1 MDMTEHSAFRAINAC
16 YLRPK
21 HIRERRK
28 KTMFNYFSGDQSLQ
42 FAFYRIPKL
51 LFTDKRFF
59 GLSTDA
65 KLLYGLLLDRMSL
78 SVKNGWADADGR
90 VYIIFTLAE
99 IQKSLGCVEKSAV
112 KYMKELEKIGLIEK
126 KRQGQGKPTLIYV
139 KNFVSQEMLQ
149 VKTGKVSCSPTV
161 KNTGQGQYNFQSNYT
176 EISDTSSDTD
186 LILSEDQE
194 RMRYEEYLKEQLEV
208 VVLKQ
213 DYPYD
218 IKLIDN
224 LVDIILDVLCS
235 KSKSLWISKE
245 EKPISMVKSRFMK
258 LTSEHI
264 RYILDCMDENTEKI
278 SNPKQY
284 LLAAL
289 YNAPVTMESFYR
301 AAVRH
306 DMAEGKI

>member
-1 MDMTEHSAFRAINAC
+1 
-16 YLRPK
+16 
-21 HIRERRK
+21 
-28 KTMFNYFSGDQSLQ
+28 MFNYLSGDQSLQ

-126 KRQGQGKPTLIYV
+126 ERQGQGKPTLIYV
-139 KNFVSQEMLQ
+139 KNFVSQETLQ
-149 VKTGKVSCSPTV
+149 VKTGKVSSSPTV
-161 KNTGQGQYNFQSNYT
+161 KNTGQGQYNFQSSYT
-176 EISDTSSDTD
+176 ETSDTSSNTD
-186 LILSEDQE
+186 LILSEDKE

>member
-1 MDMTEHSAFRAINAC
+1 
-16 YLRPK
+16 
-21 HIRERRK
+21 
-28 KTMFNYFSGDQSLQ
+28 MFNYFSGAQSLQ

-139 KNFVSQEMLQ
+139 KNFTPQENLQ
-149 VKTGKVSCSPTV
+149 VKNSKKTSSPTV
-161 KNTGQGQYNFQSNYT
+161 ESTDQDLYNFQSNYT
-176 EISDTSSDTD
+176 ETSDTSNDTD

-194 RMRYEEYLKEQLEV
+194 RMRYEEYLNEQLEV

-245 EKPISMVKSRFMK
+245 EKPISVVKSRFMK

-278 SNPKQY
+278 SSPKQY

-289 YNAPVTMESFYR
+289 YNAPVTMESYYR

>member
-1 MDMTEHSAFRAINAC
+1 
-16 YLRPK
+16 
-21 HIRERRK
+21 
-28 KTMFNYFSGDQSLQ
+28 MFNYFSGAQSLQ

-90 VYIIFTLAE
+90 VYIIFTLTE
-99 IQKSLGCVEKSAV
+99 IETALRCVEKSAV
-112 KYMKELEKIGLIEK
+112 KYVKELEKIGLIKK

-139 KNFVSQEMLQ
+139 KNFTPQENLQ
-149 VKTGKVSCSPTV
+149 VKNSKKTSSPTV
-161 KNTGQGQYNFQSNYT
+161 ESTDQDLYNFQSNYT
-176 EISDTSSDTD
+176 ETSDTSNDTD

>member
-1 MDMTEHSAFRAINAC
+1 MDMTGHSAFRATNAC

-28 KTMFNYFSGDQSLQ
+28 KTMFNYFSGAQSLQ

-99 IQKSLGCVEKSAV
+99 IETALRCVEKSAV
-112 KYMKELEKIGLIEK
+112 KYMKELEKIGLIKK

-139 KNFVSQEMLQ
+139 KNFTPQENLQ
-149 VKTGKVSCSPTV
+149 VKNSKKTSSPTV
-161 KNTGQGQYNFQSNYT
+161 ESTDQDLYNFQSNYT
-176 EISDTSSDTD
+176 ETSDTSNDTD

-194 RMRYEEYLKEQLEV
+194 RMRYEEYLNEQLEV

-245 EKPISMVKSRFMK
+245 EKPISVVKSRFMK

-278 SNPKQY
+278 SSPKQY

-289 YNAPVTMESFYR
+289 YNAPVTMESYYR

>member
-1 MDMTEHSAFRAINAC
+1 
-16 YLRPK
+16 
-21 HIRERRK
+21 
-28 KTMFNYFSGDQSLQ
+28 MFNYFSGDQSLQ

-78 SVKNGWADADGR
+78 SMKNEWADADGR

-139 KNFVSQEMLQ
+139 KNFVSQETLQ

-161 KNTGQGQYNFQSNYT
+161 KNTSQGQYNFQSNYT
-176 EISDTSSDTD
+176 EISDTSNDTD

>member
-1 MDMTEHSAFRAINAC
+1 
-16 YLRPK
+16 
-21 HIRERRK
+21 
-28 KTMFNYFSGDQSLQ
+28 MFNYFSGDESQQ
-42 FAFYRIPKL
+42 FTFYRIPKIL
-51 LFTDKRFF
+51 LTDERFSE
-59 GLSTDA
+59 LSTDA
-65 KLLYGLLLDRMSL
+65 KLLYGVMLDRVSL
-78 SVKNGWADADGR
+78 SVKNGWIDKRGR
-90 VYIIFTLAE
+90 VYIICTLSE
-99 IQKSLGCVEKSAV
+99 IKKALRCVEKSAV

-126 KRQGQGKPTLIYV
+126 IRQGQGKPTLIYV
-139 KNFVSQEMLQ
+139 KKFIPQENLRI
-149 VKTGKVSCSPTV
+149 KTSKNSSSPTV
-161 KNTGQGQYNFQSNYT
+161 ESTGQDLYKFQSSYT
-176 EISDTSSDTD
+176 EINDTSNNTD

-194 RMRYEEYLKEQLEV
+194 RMRYEEYLDEHLEV
-208 VVLKQ
+208 EVLKQ

-245 EKPISMVKSRFMK
+245 EKPISVVKSRLMK

-289 YNAPVTMESFYR
+289 YNAPVTMESYYR

>member
-1 MDMTEHSAFRAINAC
+1 MRGKIC
-16 YLRPK
+16 CK
-21 HIRERRK
+21 
-28 KTMFNYFSGDQSLQ
+28 
-42 FAFYRIPKL
+42 
-51 LFTDKRFF
+51 
-59 GLSTDA
+59 
-65 KLLYGLLLDRMSL
+65 
-78 SVKNGWADADGR
+78 
-90 VYIIFTLAE
+90 VY
-99 IQKSLGCVEKSAV
+99 
-112 KYMKELEKIGLIEK
+112 ELEKIGLIEK

-139 KNFVSQEMLQ
+139 KNFTPQENLQ
-149 VKTGKVSCSPTV
+149 VKNSKKTSSPTV
-161 KNTGQGQYNFQSNYT
+161 ESTGQDLYNFQSSYT
-176 EISDTSSDTD
+176 ETSDTSSNTN

-245 EKPISMVKSRFMK
+245 EKPISVVKSRLMK

-289 YNAPVTMESFYR
+289 YNAPVTMESYYR

>member
-1 MDMTEHSAFRAINAC
+1 
-16 YLRPK
+16 
-21 HIRERRK
+21 
-28 KTMFNYFSGDQSLQ
+28 MFNYFSGAQSLQ

-90 VYIIFTLAE
+90 VYIIFTLTE
-99 IQKSLGCVEKSAV
+99 IETALRCVEKSAV
-112 KYMKELEKIGLIEK
+112 KYVKELEKIGLIKK

-139 KNFVSQEMLQ
+139 KNFTPQENLQ
-149 VKTGKVSCSPTV
+149 VKNSKKTSSPTV
-161 KNTGQGQYNFQSNYT
+161 ESTDQDLYNFQSNYT
-176 EISDTSSDTD
+176 ETSDTSNDTD

-245 EKPISMVKSRFMK
+245 EKPISVVKSRFMK

>member
-1 MDMTEHSAFRAINAC
+1 
-16 YLRPK
+16 
-21 HIRERRK
+21 
-28 KTMFNYFSGDQSLQ
+28 
-42 FAFYRIPKL
+42 
-51 LFTDKRFF
+51 
-59 GLSTDA
+59 
-65 KLLYGLLLDRMSL
+65 
-78 SVKNGWADADGR
+78 
-90 VYIIFTLAE
+90 
-99 IQKSLGCVEKSAV
+99 
-112 KYMKELEKIGLIEK
+112 
-126 KRQGQGKPTLIYV
+126 
-139 KNFVSQEMLQ
+139 
-149 VKTGKVSCSPTV
+149 
-161 KNTGQGQYNFQSNYT
+161 
-176 EISDTSSDTD
+176 
-186 LILSEDQE
+186 
-194 RMRYEEYLKEQLEV
+194 MRYEEYLKEQLEV